1 MPITP
6 NRGSKKT
13 YPFGVFH
20 ISLESILCTEFELKS
35 DSTVENV
42 PSLDGYI

>member
-1 MPITP
+1 MSITP
-6 NRGSKKT
+6 DRKAKKT
-13 YPFGVFH
+13 YPFGIFH
-20 ISLESILCTEFELKS
+20 ISLESILCAEFELKN